1 MAHFGLCVVPQAGYL
16 DVLTNLEL
24 VWLVS
29 MNRKNSWRQFIF
41 FVLAASI
48 LVAGCGDAKPET
60 SAAVPRA
67 VSAAQP
73 PTAAP
78 VEPAPASDD
87 LTITAPLIVEHQLDV
102 TAQRDGIVA
111 SISADSGARVNAGKV
126 LARLDDRQLTAN
138 LEAARAKT
146 RGIAADLKN
155 WEAESEVL
163 KADYVRAQ
171 RLWNEKLIAEEQL
184 QHAKYKAESDQWDIL
199 RVKEQLNTAKEEEHS
214 LEFELEKTRIMA
226 PFGGLV
232 ARRYVREGQSVSKG
246 DRLFW
251 VTAEGPLRVRFT
263 LPEKFLGH
271 LKRGQELTL
280 TSPDLPAEKH
290 LAKIMEVSPVVDPS
304 SGTIEVLGEIVGAR
318 GELRPGMTVAVHVA
332 ALR

>member
-1 MAHFGLCVVPQAGYL
+1 
-16 DVLTNLEL
+16 
-24 VWLVS
+24 
-29 MNRKNSWRQFIF
+29 MNIKNIWQKFIF
-41 FVLAASI
+41 FMLAAPIFVS
-48 LVAGCGDAKPET
+48 GCGDSKSET
-60 SAAVPRA
+60 SAAAPRT
-67 VSAAQP
+67 VSSAQAPAAS
-73 PTAAP
+73 
-78 VEPAPASDD
+78 VEPAPTSDE
-87 LTITAPLIVEHQLDV
+87 LAITAPLIVEHQVDV

-111 SISADSGARVNAGKV
+111 SISVDSGTRVSAGKI

-155 WEAESEVL
+155 WQAESEVL
-163 KADYVRAQ
+163 KADYARAQ

-199 RVKEQLNTAKEEEHS
+199 RVQEQLNTAKEEEHS
-214 LEFELEKTRIMA
+214 LEFEVEKTRIMA

-263 LPEKFLGH
+263 LQEKFLGH
-271 LKRGQELTL
+271 LKKGQELKV
-280 TSPDLPAEKH
+280 TSSGLPAERH
-290 LAKIMEVSPVVDPS
+290 PAKIVEVSPVVDPS
-304 SGTIEVLGEIVGAR
+304 SGTIEVLAEIVGAR